1 MPFKYLSNFWRTLDI
16 ALINSEINVILT
28 WSVNCVLTSKVTR
41 DADLDVDPAVVAIN
55 DPANATFKRTDT
67 KL

>member
-41 DADLDVDPAVVAIN
+41 DADLDVPAITLSTEN
-55 DPANATFKRTDT
+55 DKTLLEQSKNRI
-67 KL
+67 